1 MSHRFPCFAAVLLW
15 QASLLIA
22 VGAEP
27 ADRAAPGARPPDP
40 AGAPAA
46 PSANPAAVAPQD
58 STAPAPRTGKLN
70 LKTHPSLVAALA
82 GHGGRQTLAIQYR
95 WKVHENASVEVRLV
109 PAERAEGTFVLPLDF
124 VGQYLSSRTKP
135 KSYETDLQ
143 QKVYRCLDRA
153 GDEGQTETFEKDK
166 MGFRII
172 GQRNSLGRPAVYVL
186 AYNAGKPPQERADIV
201 FLHLASWAVAD
212 DRLSLDLPPE
222 IFGKP
227 GKLFVW
233 FLRGNRLLWEE
244 QVPWPGSAT
253 AK

>member
-1 MSHRFPCFAAVLLW
+1 MSHRFAYFAAVLLC

-27 ADRAAPGARPPDP
+27 ADQ
-40 AGAPAA
+40 AA
-46 PSANPAAVAPQD
+46 PSANPAATAPQD

-109 PAERAEGTFVLPLDF
+109 PAERAEGTFVLPVDF
-124 VGQYLSSRTKP
+124 VGQYLGSRPKP
-135 KSYETDLQ
+135 NLAESNLQ
-143 QKVYRCLDRA
+143 QRIYRCLDRA
-153 GDEGQTETFEKDK
+153 GDESRTDTFDKDK
-166 MGFRII
+166 LSFQIVGR
-172 GQRNSLGRPAVYVL
+172 RNSLGRPAVYVL
-186 AYNAGKPPQERADIV
+186 ACNEGKPAEERADIV
-201 FLHLASWAVAD
+201 FLHLDSWAVAD

-244 QVPWPGSAT
+244 EVPWPGAAR

>member
-1 MSHRFPCFAAVLLW
+1 MSHRLPYFAAVLLC

-22 VGAEP
+22 VGAERADQVAP
-27 ADRAAPGARPPDP
+27 AARPPDP
-40 AGAPAA
+40 AAAPAA
-46 PSANPAAVAPQD
+46 ASANPAAAPQD
-58 STAPAPRTGKLN
+58 SIAPAPRAGKLN
-70 LKTHPSLVAALA
+70 LKTHPSLVAVLP

-109 PAERAEGTFVLPLDF
+109 PAERGEGTFVLPLDF
-124 VGQYLSSRTKP
+124 VGQYLSSRDKP
-135 KSYETDLQ
+135 RSYDTGLQ
-143 QKVYRCLDRA
+143 RKVYRCLDRA
-153 GDEGQTETFEKDK
+153 GDAGQTETFERDK
-166 MGFRII
+166 LGFRIV

-186 AYNAGKPPQERADIV
+186 AHNEGQPPEERADIV

-222 IFGKP
+222 IFAKR

-233 FLRGNRLLWEE
+233 FLRGNRLLWEQ
-244 QVPWPGSAT
+244 QVPWPGAVA